1 MGDPE
6 MKVVVVF
13 FLLLL
18 SMFAQQNA
26 DQPVAGTPNAPASR
40 SSDED
45 RRIAL
50 EVVVTDKSGNP
61 VSGLQQQDFT
71 VLDDKLQQKI
81 LFFKAVEPGAPD
93 VPVKVILVVDAV
105 NASFQVVASGLQEI
119 RKFLGQNGGKL
130 VLPVSMVL
138 FSDSGTKQ
146 SESTRDGNAL
156 LAFLDK
162 NESGLRSLTRSAG
175 FNGAVER
182 LQLSLQALG
191 SLVDAEAQVL
201 GRKMVI
207 WIGPGWPVPSGPH
220 VELNSQSQQVLFN
233 SIVMLSTGLRQAHV
247 TLYSV
252 DPLGTA
258 DAGGF
263 QTARYRDF
271 IKGVTAA
278 NHTQAG
284 NLALQV
290 VAYQSGGRVLNS
302 SNDIAGEIA
311 SCTTDANAFYVLS
324 FDSAPPDGPI
334 QYHGLEVKLDK
345 PGLTARTRTGYYAQ
359 K

>member
-1 MGDPE
+1 
-6 MKVVVVF
+6 
-13 FLLLL
+13 
-18 SMFAQQNA
+18 
-26 DQPVAGTPNAPASR
+26 
-40 SSDED
+40 
-45 RRIAL
+45 
-50 EVVVTDKSGNP
+50 
-61 VSGLQQQDFT
+61 
-71 VLDDKLQQKI
+71 
-81 LFFKAVEPGAPD
+81 
-93 VPVKVILVVDAV
+93 
-105 NASFQVVASGLQEI
+105 
-119 RKFLGQNGGKL
+119 
-130 VLPVSMVL
+130 
-138 FSDSGTKQ
+138 
-146 SESTRDGNAL
+146 
-156 LAFLDK
+156 
-162 NESGLRSLTRSAG
+162 
-175 FNGAVER
+175 
-182 LQLSLQALG
+182 
-191 SLVDAEAQVL
+191 
-201 GRKMVI
+201 MVI

-233 SIVMLSTGLRQAHV
+233 SIVMLSTGLRQGHV

-252 DPLGTA
+252 DPLGMA

-263 QTARYRDF
+263 QTVRYRDY